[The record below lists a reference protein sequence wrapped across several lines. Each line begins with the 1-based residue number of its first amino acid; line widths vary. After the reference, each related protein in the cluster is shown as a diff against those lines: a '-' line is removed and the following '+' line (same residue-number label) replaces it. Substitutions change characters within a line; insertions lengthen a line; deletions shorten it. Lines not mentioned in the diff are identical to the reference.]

1 MILEKIF
8 ERLASRAPFLRLI
21 VDHLLCPDMT
31 IDGFRNSDRDLL
43 TSSNGRAKIIIYPG
57 LKKKAAPKKAG
68 AAVERNRMVP
78 AVLPR

>member
-1 MILEKIF
+1 
-8 ERLASRAPFLRLI
+8 
-21 VDHLLCPDMT
+21 MT